1 MGKNDFFHDLVFL
14 SYWRADPNLRVNPV
28 RFSKTPDWVR
38 FKIVGYLA
46 QALQVSGVPP
56 EADSALPLD

>member
-28 RFSKTPDWVR
+28 RFSKTPDWVQ

-46 QALQVSGVPP
+46 QALQLSGVLP
-56 EADSALPLD
+56 ADSALPLD